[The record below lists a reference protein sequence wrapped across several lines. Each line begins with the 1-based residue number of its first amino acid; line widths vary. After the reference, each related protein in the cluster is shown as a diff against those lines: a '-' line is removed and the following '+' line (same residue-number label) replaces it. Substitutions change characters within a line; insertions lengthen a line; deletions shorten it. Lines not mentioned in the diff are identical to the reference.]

1 MVSRKVLETAISLL
15 LLMAPIIGLSKT
27 ATAERNCDPTA
38 KENLEYVEHHRRT
51 YGKVKPLPGC
61 PGYDDDDPGY
71 ANFAVNGVMLRIPR
85 AYLRVNFDEA
95 DGATDGVFLA
105 FSVPLFEPIS
115 KMQANQIIETATFT
129 VTGANKYCSG
139 EDCYSFLEKRLFE
152 LITGLSF
159 YTHPDETVRKA
170 LEIIKEKAF
179 EKKKRGYF
187 RLSGEGFQ
195 AAFHRQDDGQITE
208 WFFCGDTEAY
218 CRSIYLFDGKVLVY
232 LSLAHAN
239 LKQMVR
245 YKYQFQ
251 SKFMSRIV
259 VNSED

>member
-1 MVSRKVLETAISLL
+1 MKYRRVLATTISLL
-15 LLMAPIIGLSKT
+15 FLTCLFAGS
-27 ATAERNCDPTA
+27 AEAANAERNCDPSA
-38 KENLEYVEHHRRT
+38 PENLEYVEHHRQT

-61 PGYDDDDPGY
+61 PGYDDVDPGY

-95 DGATDGVFLA
+95 DGATDGAFLA

-170 LEIIKEKAF
+170 QEIIKVNAV
-179 EKKKRGYF
+179 EKKTRGYF
-187 RLSGEGFQ
+187 RLSGKGYE
-195 AAFHRQDDGQITE
+195 AAFHRQDDGDITE
-208 WFFCGDTEAY
+208 WFFCDKTETY
-218 CRSIYLFDGKVLVY
+218 CHSIYLFRDKVLIY
-232 LSLAHAN
+232 LNLRHAT
-239 LKQMVR
+239 LKQMAY
-245 YKYQFQ
+245 YKHLFQ
-251 SKFMSRIV
+251 SKFMSKIV
-259 VNSED
+259 VESED